1 MAFQLPID
9 CLIKILVCL
18 EDDKVTLYSCLLVNR
33 LWCRISVEI
42 LWRYILNPGKN
53 IPYKQFKTLINLLP
67 KESKDLIRNWRISI
81 PNSTSKSPLFN
92 YASFLKVLSIPYILY
107 VNSFYNSIYDET
119 YIPTILITE
128 EILKMFMEQ
137 TPSLKRLDF
146 CSKNEFSCDE
156 IYNGFE
162 RIPSFILNL
171 PGAKDCLKNL
181 SELKCSTDVN
191 LNSDFL
197 CKLSSICHNIQL
209 LEIHLCYY
217 TQNDGLEDLILSQN
231 NLKSLSFIKHYR
243 NHNYNYDDNDKQWSK
258 IVSSLKPHSST
269 ITNLLFEYRN
279 ADFKELQHITFPHLQ
294 ILTLV
299 NCPVEVNML
308 INFLENNGK
317 SLKELYV
324 NECNNSL
331 NLTIAEFCPNLKS
344 LYTKFPKNGTEILEA
359 IFKNCQQLDS
369 IETICDDSYIGG
381 KIILE
386 IVVKYSPKN
395 FRELKL
401 LILRSHEKLS
411 SEDLQLFFTGW
422 EARIPQN
429 PISLIISYDNSFEI
443 DINIDEII
451 TKYKKIIKK
460 FKIKK
465 KFFLIYSF

>member
-9 CLIKILVCL
+9 CLIKILECL

-42 LWRYILNPGKN
+42 LW
-53 IPYKQFKTLINLLP
+53 
-67 KESKDLIRNWRISI
+67 
-81 PNSTSKSPLFN
+81 
-92 YASFLKVLSIPYILY
+92 
-107 VNSFYNSIYDET
+107 SFYNGIYDET
-119 YIPTILITE
+119 YIPNILITE
-128 EILKMFMEQ
+128 EILKMFMKQ
-137 TPSLKRLDF
+137 TPSLK
-146 CSKNEFSCDE
+146 
-156 IYNGFE
+156 
-162 RIPSFILNL
+162 
-171 PGAKDCLKNL
+171 
-181 SELKCSTDVN
+181 
-191 LNSDFL
+191 
-197 CKLSSICHNIQL
+197 
-209 LEIHLCYY
+209 
-217 TQNDGLEDLILSQN
+217 
-231 NLKSLSFIKHYR
+231 
-243 NHNYNYDDNDKQWSK
+243 
-258 IVSSLKPHSST
+258 
-269 ITNLLFEYRN
+269 RN

-294 ILTLV
+294 ILKLV

-331 NLTIAEFCPNLKS
+331 NLAIAEFCPNLKS

-359 IFKNCQQLDS
+359 IFKNCQQLNS
-369 IETICDDSYIGG
+369 IKTICDDSYIGG

-401 LILRSHEKLS
+401 LILSSHEKLS

-465 KFFLIYSF
+465 KYFLIYSF